1 MTISIAHET
10 NFLKHESGTKFYE
23 VILLHAPDI
32 GIHLVIKRWGKTGS
46 AVSGGGEIQL
56 NSFTNARKAQA
67 AASTIINQKEG
78 RGYAKRSVA
87 IGLHGYGGSMDS
99 DNAEELLESHYGTAN
114 AARIFS
120 EFRGALSASGA
131 TKITGRKADFMV
143 FDEFN
148 DIVSEAPAPEPE
160 RGDSWGSW

>member
-10 NFLKHESGTKFYE
+10 IFLKHESGTKFYE
-23 VILLHAPDI
+23 VVLLHAPDI
-32 GIHLVIKRWGKTGS
+32 GVHLVIKRWGKTGS

-87 IGLHGYGGSMDS
+87 IGLHGYGGNMDG

-114 AARIFS
+114 AGRILS
-120 EFRGALSASGA
+120 EFGGELGA
-131 TKITGRKADFMV
+131 TKITGKKADFMII
-143 FDEFN
+143 DELG
-148 DIVSEAPAPEPE
+148 DIVSEEPAPEPE